1 MQMALPLFSNILTQ
15 SKPTAAVAE
24 ELFEIE
30 VPRMDSTNARVW
42 NEKGNIHFRAGAYE
56 DAVAA
61 FDKAIELDRSFG
73 WPYCNLGI
81 TYLLLGK
88 FAEAILLLQKSLE
101 LLPSG
106 RDRAVAWNG
115 LGNLYRCLNDY
126 DNAVVA
132 YQKADEL
139 DPDHSGIRE
148 TVEYFH
154 SEPNTRNARVWNEL
168 GDLFFKSGSYHEASS
183 CYEKAIEMEPL
194 SGVSYSNLAL
204 CLTYEAKFSKAI
216 PLYLKSIELFRD
228 DKDKAISW
236 NRLGNVYR
244 RLNDYDN
251 AIAAYQSAVKL
262 NSEQTTL
269 ATRARFSLLSN
280 CYVD

>member
-1 MQMALPLFSNILTQ
+1 MQITLPLFPNILSK
-15 SKPTAAVAE
+15 SKPAKPVAGE
-24 ELFEIE
+24 MFEVEPPKI
-30 VPRMDSTNARVW
+30 DSTNARVW

-56 DAVAA
+56 DAILA

-73 WPYCNLGI
+73 WPYCNLGM

-88 FAEAILLLQKSLE
+88 FAEAVLLLQKSLE
-101 LLPSG
+101 LLPSDK
-106 RDRAVAWNG
+106 DRAVAWNG

-126 DNAVVA
+126 DNAVVS

-139 DPDHSGIRE
+139 DPHHSGIRD

-154 SEPNTRNARVWNEL
+154 SEPNTRNAQVWNEL
-168 GDLFFKSGSYHEASS
+168 GDLFFKAGSYREASN

-194 SGVSYSNLAL
+194 AGVSYSNLAL
-204 CLTYEAKFSKAI
+204 CLTYEGKFNKAI
-216 PLYLKSIELFRD
+216 PLYEKSIELFQN
-228 DKDKAISW
+228 DKDKAVSW

-251 AIAAYQSAVKL
+251 AIAAYKNAVKL
-262 NSEQTTL
+262 NSEQMTL
-269 ATRARFSLLSN
+269 VTRARFSLLSN